1 MRQQVTGA
9 SKGER
14 TGVQEYICTRPRDA
28 KRGGG
33 NARTQEPQS
42 ALQANPLAWTPSPP
56 SPRERGRLVI
66 HIRLRRQSER
76 AQSSPVHAR
85 WQVPGGSHTPAGCMR
100 RARGIEGASRA
111 PPCEARDLRHGRPRT
126 LLAQK
131 SPPERARLL
140 RRLRARHGAPPRVQ
154 AFRGHC
160 MCMLWYE
167 GSGRAVR
174 PRRGHKFFGFCC
186 SARRAAPH
194 HPQPCNDI
202 TPTGAWREHATRG
215 ARGVSL
221 PWLGA
226 PHAPGTAAYRR
237 RAAPRCMCAPRQA
250 RRQGQEGHAP
260 EGSRRPDRRTAAG
273 TLRGRC
279 ATK

>member
-1 MRQQVTGA
+1 MAGA
-9 SKGER
+9 WWESHPR
-14 TGVQEYICTRPRDA
+14 GVYA
-28 KRGGG
+28 
-33 NARTQEPQS
+33 A
-42 ALQANPLAWTPSPP
+42 
-56 SPRERGRLVI
+56 
-66 HIRLRRQSER
+66 
-76 AQSSPVHAR
+76 
-85 WQVPGGSHTPAGCMR
+85 
-100 RARGIEGASRA
+100 RARGIEGASR
-111 PPCEARDLRHGRPRT
+111 PPCEARDLGT
-126 LLAQK
+126 AA
-131 SPPERARLL
+131 PERFWHKNRQWERTRLP

-215 ARGVSL
+215 ARGASL

-226 PHAPGTAAYRR
+226 PHAGWPAPGAAAHNDDAPRPVYVYARRVKHEDRAKRGTHLREVVDLIGGRR
-237 RAAPRCMCAPRQA
+237 RGRSAGAAQPSESQ
-250 RRQGQEGHAP
+250 
-260 EGSRRPDRRTAAG
+260 
-273 TLRGRC
+273 TLLLC
-279 ATK
+279 CPFEF

>member
-1 MRQQVTGA
+1 MHAHKSLSQRCKQTLSLG
-9 SKGER
+9 
-14 TGVQEYICTRPRDA
+14 
-28 KRGGG
+28 
-33 NARTQEPQS
+33 
-42 ALQANPLAWTPSPP
+42 TPSPP

-66 HIRLRRQSER
+66 HIRLRQSER

-85 WQVPGGSHTPAGCMR
+85 WQVPGGSHIPAGCMW
-100 RARGIEGASRA
+100 RAGGIEGASRA

-160 MCMLWYE
+160 MCMMWYE

-174 PRRGHKFFGFCC
+174 PRRGHKCFGFCC

-215 ARGVSL
+215 ARGASL

-226 PHAPGTAAYRR
+226 PHAGWPAPGAAAYNGNSPPPVYV
-237 RAAPRCMCAPRQA
+237 RAASSTKTGPRGA
-250 RRQGQEGHAP
+250 R
-260 EGSRRPDRRTAAG
+260 T
-273 TLRGRC
+273 
-279 ATK
+279 